1 MSRLRLDGRVMRLR
15 NQELLE
21 MARNMG
27 HTPEDAERHLNVAT
41 PARWWW
47 QTKKEDEIIKKAEA
61 DAKKNAPERNYYA
74 YLSGVL
80 MSEIKK
86 LCKDK

>member
-1 MSRLRLDGRVMRLR
+1 MKIS
-15 NQELLE
+15 
-21 MARNMG
+21 
-27 HTPEDAERHLNVAT
+27 
-41 PARWWW
+41 
-47 QTKKEDEIIKKAEA
+47 DEIIKKAEA

-86 LCKDK
+86 LCKEE